1 MRNDTF
7 TAFRGGA
14 RIGAEAGTGAGP
26 KGGAAAAAG
35 TGAGAGASL
44 FLFYCV
50 RATGL
55 FGFAL
60 KTKSKIHNSS
70 TSF

>member
-35 TGAGAGASL
+35 TGAEAVL
-44 FLFYCV
+44 FLFYCA